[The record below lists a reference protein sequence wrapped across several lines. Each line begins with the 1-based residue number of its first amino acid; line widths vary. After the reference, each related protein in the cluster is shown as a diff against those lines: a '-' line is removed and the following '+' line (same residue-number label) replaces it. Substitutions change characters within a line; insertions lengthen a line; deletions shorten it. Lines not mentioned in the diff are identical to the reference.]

1 MASGAEEND
10 PDTEM
15 VSQHPDDLRT
25 VRHFFGGLL
34 RLLNTGLR
42 PARVPGG
49 WLHCRWGMCQAS
61 LLLMSLLPLSLILL
75 SLRRHRLRMNSSGS
89 VTLRGTPRFLPPWGL
104 AVIVGRR
111 RRPRSGCDLQH
122 QRQLWYVG
130 RSALASANGI
140 HPWRQRQRHE
150 PMR

>member
-1 MASGAEEND
+1 MWCLCGLEGDSDAASDGPGGVASGAEGND

-49 WLHCRWGMCQAS
+49 WLHCRWGMCQAR
-61 LLLMSLLPLSLILL
+61 LLLASPAVGVVFVVDIAPVGPVLVMRDSLDP
-75 SLRRHRLRMNSSGS
+75 
-89 VTLRGTPRFLPPWGL
+89 
-104 AVIVGRR
+104 
-111 RRPRSGCDLQH
+111 DLT
-122 QRQLWYVG
+122 
-130 RSALASANGI
+130 
-140 HPWRQRQRHE
+140 
-150 PMR
+150 